1 MKKYIVL
8 LVLFLSSIS
17 SWALQK
23 RVFDLKEPNKI
34 AKTQE
39 LKKLES
45 FKLQLKQNKVDGKL
59 YLNEIRQYSKDS
71 LRILAVK
78 LYSIQQL
85 SENNLLA
92 TDISLNPK
100 YYLDLLD
107 ELKESDIDVKEYS
120 FLEYQLMAY
129 QIATTEHKLLLS
141 KSFNYLFFAI
151 IISLIFLLFYKKK
164 KPKITSTPILSQQ
177 ELKVKHHILEGKTN
191 KEIAEALFVSV
202 NTVKTH
208 ITNIYHKLSVSNRRE
223 LLAKYQ
229 NSTGTST

>member
-1 MKKYIVL
+1 M
-8 LVLFLSSIS
+8 
-17 SWALQK
+17 
-23 RVFDLKEPNKI
+23 FDLKEPTKV
-34 AKTQE
+34 AKAEE
-39 LKKLES
+39 LKKLKN

-92 TDISLNPK
+92 TDISLNPT
-100 YYLDLLD
+100 YYLDLLA
-107 ELKESDIDVKEYS
+107 ELQESDIDVNEYA
-120 FLEYQLMAY
+120 FLQYQLMAY
-129 QIATTEHKLLLS
+129 QITATESKLRLS
-141 KSFNYLFFAI
+141 KFVNYLFFI
-151 IISLIFLLFYKKK
+151 IFIGFACLFFYKKK
-164 KPKITSTPILSQQ
+164 KAKTTSPPILSQQ
-177 ELKVKHHILEGKTN
+177 ELKVKQHILEGKTN
-191 KEIAEALFVSV
+191 KEIAETLFVSV